1 MSIGVL
7 KCKMILTKLDK
18 GKWDLPSADLSDI
31 VNGLDKMRV
40 AKHKVQLFWVIDLVG

>member
-7 KCKMILTKLDK
+7 KCKIIFKKLDK

-31 VNGLDKMRV
+31 VNGLDEMRV
-40 AKHKVQLFWVIDLVG
+40 AKHKVQLFWVIDLVS